1 MKNSAKTDDRLELIF
16 KKLEKFSRDR
26 DWEKYHT
33 PKNLSMALAVEA
45 SELMEIFQWLTG
57 EESLKDNLS
66 QKQKEKIE
74 EEISDVLIYAI
85 RMAQVLDIDLL
96 NVINKKIDKN
106 DLKYPAEKIKGKH
119 SLD

>member
-1 MKNSAKTDDRLELIF
+1 MRDSSTTDERLKQIF
-16 KKLEKFSRDR
+16 DKLEKFAHDR
-26 DWEKYHT
+26 DWEKYHS

-57 EESLKDNLS
+57 EESLKANLS

-96 NVINKKIDKN
+96 DVITKKIDVN
-106 DLKYPAEKIKGKH
+106 SRKYPVEKIKGKH